1 MNLSHLNVTDL
12 LCWYAVFLF
21 SVVAHEAGHAFAAW
35 RLGDSTAHDGGQ
47 VTLNPLPHIL
57 REPTGTVVVPL
68 LSFVMQ
74 GWMIGWAV
82 TPIDR
87 MWAYTHPKK
96 SALVALAGPLVNLV
110 IMLLSLAILRWGL
123 SGGWLHHTVGAVRG
137 FQSIVAGNT
146 PFLETVAKL
155 LGVSFCLNTILFL
168 FNLVPF
174 PPLDGAT
181 VIKFFI
187 PGSLLPLYDRYL
199 SRPGSGFLG
208 LIAAWL
214 LFPRILGPVIRTLF
228 SLAG

>member
-1 MNLSHLNVTDL
+1 MNLSHLNVSDL
-12 LCWYAVFLF
+12 LCWYVVFLF
-21 SVVAHEAGHAFAAW
+21 SVVAHEAGHAFTAW

-57 REPTGTVVVPL
+57 REPTGTVFVPL
-68 LSFVMQ
+68 LSFLLQ

-82 TPIDR
+82 TPINR

-96 SALVALAGPLVNLV
+96 SALVALAGPLVNFV
-110 IMLLSLAILRWGL
+110 IMSLSLLALRYGL
-123 SGGWLHHTVGAVRG
+123 EAGWFHHTAGPVRG
-137 FQSIVAGNT
+137 FQSIVTGST
-146 PFLETVAKL
+146 PVLDMAARL
-155 LGVSFCLNTILFL
+155 LGVAFCLNAILFL

-187 PGSLLPLYDRYL
+187 PSSLLPLYDQYL
-199 SRPGSGFLG
+199 SKPGSGFLG
-208 LIAAWL
+208 LIAAWI
-214 LFPRILGPVIRTLF
+214 LFPKILGPVLRMLF